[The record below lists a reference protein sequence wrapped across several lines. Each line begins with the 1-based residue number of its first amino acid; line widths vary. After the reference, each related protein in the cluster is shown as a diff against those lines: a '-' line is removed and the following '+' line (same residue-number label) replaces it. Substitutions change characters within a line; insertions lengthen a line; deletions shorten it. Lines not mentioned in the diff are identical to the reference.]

1 MADYEKG
8 SHAGVDLLK
17 VIDSFEVDPNFRKF
31 PVVEPRAEI
40 LKGRRDDRHEPRTER
55 GLDLPDYGGPFR
67 EDLRFT
73 DFSKELLVDMLR
85 MNDEYRRVWI
95 GAWIE
100 EVGNVF
106 GREEM
111 LDIEWA
117 AWRDGVAVKLE
128 GMLREFMPPA
138 LAEARLAEA
147 DLGRFVGERPAGD
160 DNGID
165 YGAPFR
171 AEDSLLDLSKEE
183 LVRILLGSHEYM
195 LQCNQGI
202 SMQVLSRHGLNA
214 MTDIAWT
221 LWSDKVLPNVK
232 QVKEKYMKITGH
244 EVADFM
250 KDLQIDATAL
260 PGKAFDV
267 IFEMPEPEVGVMT
280 FNRCVA
286 AEMWEMLG
294 REDVLEQGCHATC
307 PASFIGMAKLYNPNM
322 KLDILAIPPR
332 VDSEH
337 VCCSWKL
344 SMRDESDPEF
354 VQIKES
360 TPRKAED

>member
-1 MADYEKG
+1 MSEQGKG
-8 SHAGVDLLK
+8 SHAGVNLLSL
-17 VIDSFEVDPNFRKF
+17 IDSFEVDPNFRKF
-31 PVVEPRAEI
+31 PVQEPPAKI
-40 LKGRRDDRHEPRTER
+40 LKGRLDDRQEIRTDR
-55 GLDLPDYGGPFR
+55 GLDLPDYGGAFR

-85 MNDEYRRVWI
+85 MNAEYRQVWI
-95 GAWIE
+95 GAWLA
-100 EVGNVF
+100 EVENVF
-106 GREEM
+106 GRDEL
-111 LDIEWA
+111 LDMEWA
-117 AWRDGVAVKLE
+117 AWRDGMAVKLAGIFE
-128 GMLREFMPPA
+128 EFMPPA
-138 LAEARLAEA
+138 LAEARLAAA

-165 YGAPFR
+165 YDGPFAPD
-171 AEDSLLDLSKEE
+171 DSLVELSKEE
-183 LVRILLGSHEYM
+183 LVGILLGSHEYM

-202 SMQVLSRHGLNA
+202 SMQVLARHGLNA

-232 QVKEKYMKITGH
+232 HVKEKYMKITGH

-267 IFEMPEPEVGVMT
+267 IFDMPDKDVGIMT

-332 VDSEH
+332 VDTEH

-344 SMRDESDPEF
+344 SMRDESDPEY
-354 VQIKES
+354 VQIQGS
-360 TPRKAED
+360 TPKNED